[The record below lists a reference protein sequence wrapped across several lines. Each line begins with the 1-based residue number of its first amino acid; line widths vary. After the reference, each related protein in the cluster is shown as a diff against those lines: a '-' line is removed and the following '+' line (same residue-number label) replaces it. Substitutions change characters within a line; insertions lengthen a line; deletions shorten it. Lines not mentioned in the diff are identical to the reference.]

1 MKKIILLATVLFIL
15 ISTHAQD
22 AGSKI
27 DSLITVYARLNQFN
41 GTALVAKK
49 GTILLNKGYGYRNA
63 TGKIANDEQ
72 SIFQLGSITKQF
84 TAAVILKLQEE
95 KKLSVSDKLS
105 QFFPAYPKG
114 DSITIEQ
121 LLTHTSGIYSYTND
135 ENFMSTEV
143 AKPHSREQMM
153 ALFKDKPLDF
163 SPGSGW
169 NYSNSGYSLLGY
181 IIEAV
186 TKTAYETAVR
196 KYIFTPLQMTHSGFD
211 FTHLKHPNKTTGYFK
226 LEAGNAQEA
235 PIVDSSVA
243 YAAGS
248 IYSTTGDLN
257 LWHRALMQNSVLSKT
272 QQEKAYTPVKN
283 KYGYGWVIDSI
294 EGKRRVGH
302 GGGIHGFITN
312 ESRVPE
318 DDIDIVLLSNAS
330 DRSLEKITA
339 GIYAILYNK
348 PYQLPKERM
357 AIQLP
362 STTLQQYAGEY
373 EIRPD
378 LHVTITVRNN
388 ALVALPANQ
397 SEKILFPEKEDFFF
411 QKDEDVQVEFTRSTG
426 KAVDGFILHQG
437 GRQMQ
442 CKKVK

>member
-27 DSLITVYARLNQFN
+27 DSFITVYARLNQFN

-169 NYSNSGYSLLGY
+169 NYSNSGYSILGY

-196 KYIFTPLQMTHSGFD
+196 KYIFTPLQMNHSGFD
-211 FTHLKHPNKTTGYFK
+211 FTHLKNPNKTTGYFK

-257 LWHRALMQNSVLSKT
+257 L
-272 QQEKAYTPVKN
+272 
-283 KYGYGWVIDSI
+283 
-294 EGKRRVGH
+294 
-302 GGGIHGFITN
+302 
-312 ESRVPE
+312 
-318 DDIDIVLLSNAS
+318 
-330 DRSLEKITA
+330 
-339 GIYAILYNK
+339 
-348 PYQLPKERM
+348 
-357 AIQLP
+357 
-362 STTLQQYAGEY
+362 
-373 EIRPD
+373 
-378 LHVTITVRNN
+378 
-388 ALVALPANQ
+388 
-397 SEKILFPEKEDFFF
+397 
-411 QKDEDVQVEFTRSTG
+411 
-426 KAVDGFILHQG
+426 
-437 GRQMQ
+437 
-442 CKKVK
+442 